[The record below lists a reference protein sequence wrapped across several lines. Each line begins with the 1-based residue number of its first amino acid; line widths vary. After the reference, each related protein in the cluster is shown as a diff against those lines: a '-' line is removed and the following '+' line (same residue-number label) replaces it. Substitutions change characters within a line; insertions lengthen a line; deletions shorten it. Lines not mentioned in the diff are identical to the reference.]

1 MIDKIGGSAI
11 RGIQRGLD
19 GLRRTA
25 DNIAAQPA
33 QKARQTTDLA
43 RSMVELQQHKQ
54 QVAANAKTLKTAYDT
69 IGSLLDVKA

>member
-25 DNIAAQPA
+25 DNLATQPV
-33 QKARQTTDLA
+33 QQARQTTDTA
-43 RSMVELQQHKQ
+43 RAMAELQQHRQ
-54 QVAANAKTLKTAYDT
+54 QVAVNAKTLKTAYDT

>member
-25 DNIAAQPA
+25 DNIATQPV
-33 QKARQTTDLA
+33 QKPRQTTDLA
-43 RSMVELQQHKQ
+43 RSMVELQQHEQ